1 MDSKEDTIDNLF
13 ADPFSDPAIS
23 SALSQGQ
30 SGPYSTLDGSL
41 SDDHIA
47 PHTTIPL
54 SSSTSIALS
63 PASANG
69 GVETLRLDELRAK
82 ESELQRREAALLQ
95 READIVEQEE
105 QLRQQSLT
113 NRKPNWPP
121 FYPLIFHSI
130 DDEVPVADK
139 PEMKKLYFYWL
150 ATVAVPMEFDHLCL
164 VTGHKNNE

>member
-41 SDDHIA
+41 SDDHIP

-63 PASANG
+63 PASTNG
-69 GVETLRLDELRAK
+69 VGSETLRLDELRAK

-95 READIVEQEE
+95 READIVV
-105 QLRQQSLT
+105 S
-113 NRKPNWPP
+113 
-121 FYPLIFHSI
+121 IFFLFSI
-130 DDEVPVADK
+130 DT
-139 PEMKKLYFYWL
+139 LLCTFWFFL
-150 ATVAVPMEFDHLCL
+150 SFNDH
-164 VTGHKNNE
+164 